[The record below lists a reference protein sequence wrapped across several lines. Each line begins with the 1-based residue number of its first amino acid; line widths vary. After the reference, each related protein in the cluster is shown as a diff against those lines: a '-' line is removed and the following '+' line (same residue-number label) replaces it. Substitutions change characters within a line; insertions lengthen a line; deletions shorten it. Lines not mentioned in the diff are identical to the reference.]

1 MTAKVSKKNSF
12 STLSYQ
18 VLWLGSGIRPPRTI
32 PLGPRFMLSFII
44 KNGDSVNNDVVD
56 WQEANNYKMIDVPQ
70 SQGRYNNRN
79 EVLIKNY

>member
-1 MTAKVSKKNSF
+1 
-12 STLSYQ
+12 
-18 VLWLGSGIRPPRTI
+18 
-32 PLGPRFMLSFII
+32 MLSFII